1 MKTVVAPGII
11 VTILL
16 LCGEPLFSAQTGTLR
31 KDTVVAEQQ
40 HVVDW
45 RLAELYSSESKDIT
59 KEGAPHIVDCPYG
72 KALCFDGTKDGILLN
87 ANPLENL
94 TQFTIEVL
102 FQPDPGAPHEQRFL
116 HMGEANGDRLL
127 LETRVTGDDQWY
139 LDAFIK
145 SGDSSRALVDTEKLH
160 RTGRWYH
167 VAFVVDDGTMDTFVD
182 GQHEL
187 GGKVPFSPFKGGK
200 TSIGMRMNKVSWFKG
215 AIHKIR
221 ITPKCLAPAEFMK
234 R

>member
-1 MKTVVAPGII
+1 MKTITALGII
-11 VTILL
+11 ITVLL
-16 LCGEPLFSAQTGTLR
+16 LCGEPLFSAQTGPLR

-45 RLAELYSSESKDIT
+45 RLAELYSSETKDVT
-59 KEGAPHIVDCPYG
+59 KEGAPHIVGCPYG

-87 ANPLENL
+87 ANPLERL

-102 FQPDPGAPHEQRFL
+102 FQPDPRAPHEQRFL

-127 LETRVTGDDQWY
+127 LETRVTDDDRWY

-145 SGDSSRALVDTEKLH
+145 SGDSSRALVDKEKLH
-160 RTGRWYH
+160 QAGRWYH
-167 VAFVVDDGTMDTFVD
+167 VALVVDGGTMDTYVN
-182 GQHEL
+182 GEHEL
-187 GGKVPFSPFKGGK
+187 NGVVAFSPFKKGGA
-200 TSIGMRMNKVSWFKG
+200 SIGVRMNKVSWFKG
-215 AIHKIR
+215 SIYNIR
-221 ITPKCLAPAEFMK
+221 ITPKCLVPTEFMK